1 MNPKINAKQLHI
13 FQEVINSG
21 SISKAA
27 RRLGLTQPAVSTAI
41 ANLESDMGFMLFR
54 RNHYGTEMTTE
65 ARSFSEGVE
74 RALQALSNL
83 EELAADLRL
92 GRTGKLQIGCMPGL
106 ATLAPGMAA
115 AFMGHNPGVKL
126 SLQTFPSGK
135 VEEWVAGGHFDLGIV
150 EKPQAKNELEIW
162 PYSFRMLCALPA
174 GSPLAERREITIEDL
189 EGLPLITL
197 GGAHQSTMQL
207 RSLAYKHNCSLNV
220 VAETQL
226 FPSAM
231 ALVDAGVG
239 YTLIDPITAME
250 YGKRKDCSVL
260 LRPFAP
266 VVEFEIAIILPRFH
280 LTSRLCQRFHAE
292 LKEAFDRMAAQF
304 ASTAQDP
311 EWN

>member
-1 MNPKINAKQLHI
+1 MNPKVNAKQLHI
-13 FQEVINSG
+13 FQEVIRSG

-54 RNHYGTEMTTE
+54 RNHYGTEMTAE
-65 ARSFSEGVE
+65 AKSFSEGVE
-74 RALQALSNL
+74 RALKALNNL
-83 EELAADLRL
+83 EELASDLKH
-92 GRTGKLQIGCMPGL
+92 GRTGKLQIGCMPGM
-106 ATLAPGMAA
+106 ATLAPAMVA

-162 PYSFRMLCALPA
+162 PYRFRMLCALPA
-174 GSPLAERREITIEDL
+174 GSPLAERREITIDDL
-189 EGLPLITL
+189 EGRPLITL
-197 GGAHQSTMQL
+197 GDGHQSTMQL
-207 RSLAYKHNCSLNV
+207 RSLAHRHNLALNV

-231 ALVDAGVG
+231 GLVDAGVG

-250 YGKRKDCSVL
+250 YGKRHDCSVV

-266 VVEFEIAIILPRFH
+266 RVEFEVAIILPRFH
-280 LTSRLCQRFHAE
+280 LTSRLCQRFHAA
-292 LKEAFDRMAAQF
+292 LKAEFDAMAARF
-304 ASTAQDP
+304 ASAGQ
-311 EWN
+311 EAERN